1 MSKQF
6 LEDSAVILFALTI
19 AIEIILGVTV
29 IISCFVALGE
39 GITWQ
44 FHPTLDALFAV
55 ASINGAL
62 QLVMTVLACAKVV
75 PERKFR
81 ESRYHFFRL
90 IGTATIFSLSIASMV
105 YIPDMETQDECNV
118 DCDSKIAQSFVT
130 WIYVLTSL
138 ILINSSIAPV
148 FGLIALISLAVVDC
162 KERKER
168 RERDPEYQR
177 QQKAK

>member
-1 MSKQF
+1 MCKDF
-6 LEDSAVILFALTI
+6 VEESAAILFILTI

-62 QLVMTVLACAKVV
+62 QLVMTVLACAKVIQ
-75 PERKFR
+75 ERRFEKCP
-81 ESRYHFFRL
+81 YQLFRL

-105 YIPDMETQDECNV
+105 YIPDMET
-118 DCDSKIAQSFVT
+118 
-130 WIYVLTSL
+130 
-138 ILINSSIAPV
+138 
-148 FGLIALISLAVVDC
+148 
-162 KERKER
+162 
-168 RERDPEYQR
+168 
-177 QQKAK
+177 